1 MLCTRDSC
9 LKVCERLKVF
19 EKLGNFFFK
28 GILFRIRQMVELKK
42 LGKLTLI

>member
-1 MLCTRDSC
+1 MLCTRIHA
-9 LKVCERLKVF
+9 LRCEKLKVF

-42 LGKLTLI
+42 LGKLTFI